1 MDTGYL
7 SLTVYF
13 EAPFWVGVVQRH
25 CRGKLTA
32 AKTTF
37 GAEPSDQEVWQWVLG
52 RWHTL
57 RFSPAVKAPIPWR
70 PASPKRAQ
78 RQAAQT
84 LAQHGV
90 GTKAQQALAAQ
101 RGQNKEKRQKEQ
113 KQRRQALAEQKFLR
127 RRQKHLEKHRG
138 R

>member
-25 CRGKLTA
+25 CQGKLTA

-37 GAEPSDQEVWQWVLG
+37 GAEPSDQEVWRWVLG

-57 RFSPAVKAPIPWR
+57 HFSPAVKAPIPWR

-78 RQAAQT
+78 RQAAQ
-84 LAQHGV
+84 
-90 GTKAQQALAAQ
+90 
-101 RGQNKEKRQKEQ
+101 
-113 KQRRQALAEQKFLR
+113 ALAEQKFLL
-127 RRQKHLEKHRG
+127 RRQKRLEKHRG